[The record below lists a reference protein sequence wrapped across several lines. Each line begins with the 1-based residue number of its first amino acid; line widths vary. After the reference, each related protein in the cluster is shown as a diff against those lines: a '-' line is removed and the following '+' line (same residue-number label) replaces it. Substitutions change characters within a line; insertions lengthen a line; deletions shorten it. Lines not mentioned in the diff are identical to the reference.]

1 MSEHDLLALFIR
13 EAPKALTDLR
23 VFRRNIINRVVMI
36 EGRKVHLV
44 NGIPGQGD
52 AYALLRGGRHVE
64 IETKSAKGAMR
75 EAQER
80 WRDFCAAWGVPHLV
94 LKAREGE
101 AEGATVARW
110 IEELRV
116 VTHDSGGVL

>member
-13 EAPKALTDLR
+13 EAPKALPACR
-23 VFRRNIINRVVMI
+23 VFRRNIIRRKVVI
-36 EGRKVHLV
+36 EGRPVMLV

-52 AYALLRGGRHVE
+52 AYALLKGGRHIE
-64 IETKSAKGAMR
+64 IETKAAKGTMG

-94 LKAREGE
+94 MKARKDEPSDT
-101 AEGATVARW
+101 TVTRW
-110 IEELRV
+110 IEELR
-116 VTHDSGGVL
+116 GVL

>member
-13 EAPKALTDLR
+13 EAPKALPNLR

-52 AYALLRGGRHVE
+52 AYALLKGGRHVE
-64 IETKSAKGAMR
+64 IETKAARGTMR
-75 EAQER
+75 AGQER
-80 WRDFCAAWGVPHLV
+80 WRGFCAAWQIPHLT
-94 LKAREGE
+94 LKARKGE
-101 AEGATVARW
+101 TAAVTVDRW
-110 IEELRV
+110 IEELR
-116 VTHDSGGVL
+116 GAL

>member
-1 MSEHDLLALFIR
+1 MTEHDLLALFIR
-13 EAPKALTDLR
+13 EAPKALPDLR

-52 AYALLRGGRHVE
+52 AYALVRGGRHVE
-64 IETKSAKGAMR
+64 IETKVAKGRMR

-80 WRDFCAAWGVPHLV
+80 WRDFCASWGVPHLV
-94 LKAREGE
+94 MQARKDEP
-101 AEGATVARW
+101 ADATVARW
-110 IEELRV
+110 IEELR
-116 VTHDSGGVL
+116 GVL

>member
-13 EAPKALTDLR
+13 EAPKALPQLR
-23 VFRRNIINRVVMI
+23 VFRRNIINRTVTI

-64 IETKSAKGAMR
+64 IETKDAKGRMG
-75 EAQER
+75 EAQIR
-80 WRDFCAAWGVPHLV
+80 WRAFCAAWGVPHLV
-94 LKAREGE
+94 MQARKGE
-101 AEGATVARW
+101 AENETVTRW
-110 IEELRV
+110 IEELR
-116 VTHDSGGVL
+116 GAL

>member
-13 EAPKALTDLR
+13 EAPKALPCVR
-23 VFRRNIINRVVMI
+23 VFRRNIIRRKVVI
-36 EGRKVHLV
+36 EGRPVMLV

-52 AYALLRGGRHVE
+52 AYALLRGGRHIE
-64 IETKSAKGAMR
+64 IETKVAKGRMR

-94 LKAREGE
+94 MQARKDEP
-101 AEGATVARW
+101 ADATVARW
-110 IEELRV
+110 IEELR
-116 VTHDSGGVL
+116 GVL

>member
-13 EAPKALTDLR
+13 EAPKALPQLR
-23 VFRRNIINRVVMI
+23 VFRRNIINRTVTI

-52 AYALLRGGRHVE
+52 AYALLKGGRHIE
-64 IETKSAKGAMR
+64 IETKAAKGTMG

-94 LKAREGE
+94 MKARKDEPSDT
-101 AEGATVARW
+101 TVTRW
-110 IEELRV
+110 IEELR
-116 VTHDSGGVL
+116 GVL